1 MEQLLGADGDPQEG
15 RRAERRGRSA
25 PGAVHFRTIA
35 GLNPSCFVARLGVH
49 FYPEALMRVAFLV
62 LGIALALVLAP
73 ALAAQNCRINSV
85 DPDEAKI
92 GDVVGATG
100 ESIDKAKVDELY
112 LTDGTNDFKVE
123 IVEQSDTLIK
133 FKVPAKIKPGRYSLM
148 LKTKG
153 PDTKLLEQPVK
164 MTVNAAT

>member
-1 MEQLLGADGDPQEG
+1 
-15 RRAERRGRSA
+15 
-25 PGAVHFRTIA
+25 
-35 GLNPSCFVARLGVH
+35 
-49 FYPEALMRVAFLV
+49 MRVAFLV

-73 ALAAQNCRINSV
+73 ALAAQNCRISSV
-85 DPDEAKI
+85 QPDKAKI

-133 FKVPAKIKPGRYSLM
+133 FKVPEKIKPGRYSLM

-153 PDTKLLEQPVK
+153 PDPKLLEQPVK
-164 MTVNAAT
+164 ITVNAAT

>member
-1 MEQLLGADGDPQEG
+1 
-15 RRAERRGRSA
+15 
-25 PGAVHFRTIA
+25 
-35 GLNPSCFVARLGVH
+35 
-49 FYPEALMRVAFLV
+49 MRVAFLV

-85 DPDEAKI
+85 EPDEAKI
-92 GDVVGATG
+92 GDIVGATG

-123 IVEQSDTLIK
+123 IIEQSDTLIK

-153 PDTKLLEQPVK
+153 PDPKLLEQPVK